1 MVKKEGYYVYV
12 VIDVDVDFHVHVADG
27 HEAGDDDED
36 EKDKRR
42 ATNKSVGV
50 SRVYDA
56 SIRTSRLSSTATN
69 AIQGNAKKCNVMQS
83 DAM

>member
-1 MVKKEGYYVYV
+1 MMVKKEGYYVYV
-12 VIDVDVDFHVHVADG
+12 ISDVDVDVDVDVDFHVHVADG

-36 EKDKRR
+36 EKDKRL

-69 AIQGNAKKCNVMQS
+69 TQY
-83 DAM
+83 